1 MKTLEEIFS
10 EARQRGFDRGCN
22 DKANGYRN
30 DSPLSG
36 EWAGE
41 SINELL
47 GDLIEIALKP
57 VYPNGEDEN
66 EIVMDICQEYE
77 EGYSEGNDYI

>member
-1 MKTLEEIFS
+1 MKTYKEICS

-47 GDLIEIALKP
+47 GDLIEIALK
-57 VYPNGEDEN
+57 VAPNEDEN
-66 EIVMDICQEYE
+66 EIVMAICDDYE
-77 EGYSEGNDYI
+77 EGYTEGNDYI